1 MTDETGIC
9 AKKPEHPLGNSFPF
23 LMFLAANAIWIV
35 ACSVVLPLASILIT
49 PENGDLAKMRL
60 AALARILA
68 LPLFLP
74 MATLARTLG
83 PALESRT
90 TEWQSLKLAGLV
102 LPIVTIGSYA
112 LMAIFQLMA
121 SNSGVEHP
129 LTQLFRSGRT
139 MDVWIV
145 IALVVVIAPVTE
157 EVLFRGFFQAWIIS
171 ARLGPLVGW
180 CMALALVACF
190 IPNQIYSPQAD
201 THGMSKLFVYAQ
213 IAAYLLIGAA
223 LILLAGRFSHLA
235 ASAVYAGPCG
245 FQWTR
250 YVAHDCYSLNP
261 DFVFDSTDN
270 PFRSC
275 IDFTFGGAMPQ
286 AQPECAGMPFHRYF

>member
-74 MATLARTLG
+74 MATLARQLG

-201 THGMSKLFVYAQ
+201 TQGTSKMFVYAQ

-235 ASAVYAGPCG
+235 ASAVAGAMVFSAVHAFAWPSPAGLLPLACGLVWLREKTGRLWPCMLVHAAFNG
-245 FQWTR
+245 LGTLLMI
-250 YVAHDCYSLNP
+250 VAH
-261 DFVFDSTDN
+261 
-270 PFRSC
+270 
-275 IDFTFGGAMPQ
+275 
-286 AQPECAGMPFHRYF
+286 